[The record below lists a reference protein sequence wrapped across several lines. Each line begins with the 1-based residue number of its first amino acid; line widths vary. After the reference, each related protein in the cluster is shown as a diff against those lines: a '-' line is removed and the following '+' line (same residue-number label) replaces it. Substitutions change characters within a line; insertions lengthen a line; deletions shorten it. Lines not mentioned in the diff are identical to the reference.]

1 MRYYIKIWKLG
12 RVEVPQNAIKTKI
25 MSKYLVSFG
34 DSDKYEVD
42 FPGSLDE
49 LKNSDKIKGL
59 KEKVENF
66 LKDKF
71 PAGNFSNIVPLHIEA
86 SDGKDYP
93 KLDGAEIKDLL
104 KNAMTQIGVEK
115 FTDKLNLNA
124 PFDKI

>member
-1 MRYYIKIWKLG
+1 
-12 RVEVPQNAIKTKI
+12 

-49 LKNSDKIKGL
+49 FKKSDTVKNLLDKVDSFL
-59 KEKVENF
+59 KE
-66 LKDKF
+66 KF
-71 PAGNFSNIVPLHIEA
+71 PAGDFKNVVPLHIEEA
-86 SDGKDYP
+86 DGNEYP
-93 KLDGAEIKDLL
+93 KLEVSQLSELL
-104 KNAMTQIGVEK
+104 KNAVTQIGVEK